1 VRGGY
6 LTLGR
11 WRGALLRALG
21 KLPGLFAR
29 RRVTGR
35 AGASRAGASPRRGF
49 ERERQTATL
58 DRFSS
63 EPDEAVKAA
72 VDDALERLRNEKKPP
87 GN

>member
-1 VRGGY
+1 MRGGY

-11 WRGALLRALG
+11 WRAALVRALG
-21 KLPGLFAR
+21 KLPGLFA
-29 RRVTGR
+29 
-35 AGASRAGASPRRGF
+35 RRGF

>member
-1 VRGGY
+1 MRGGY

-29 RRVTGR
+29 RRVIG
-35 AGASRAGASPRRGF
+35 RAGASPRRGF

>member
-1 VRGGY
+1 M
-6 LTLGR
+6 
-11 WRGALLRALG
+11 RALG

-35 AGASRAGASPRRGF
+35 GGASPRLGF
-49 ERERQTATL
+49 ERERKTATL